1 MSKKRIG
8 KKKIRK
14 TLNFETNV
22 LINLKIVK
30 GKEKL
35 KSIFTSTRNEFF
47 SSKKVNLYF
56 EINVFNVL

>member
-22 LINLKIVK
+22 LIKFKNKVK

-47 SSKKVNLYF
+47 FLLKKLICISK
-56 EINVFNVL
+56 

>member
-22 LINLKIVK
+22 LIKFKNKVK
-30 GKEKL
+30 GKEKCQ
-35 KSIFTSTRNEFF
+35 SQMN
-47 SSKKVNLYF
+47 
-56 EINVFNVL
+56 